1 METNNIKIN
10 PKWSKSKDEIWDE
23 IFANLE
29 TKQTSPK
36 KKRLAIWQY
45 AAAAVAAVLIVG
57 TSFAYLYT
65 TTETAERGSHLA
77 ITLPDGS
84 NVNLNA
90 ESKLSYKPY
99 WWFASRDVKLEGE
112 AYFEVKSGSKFTVL
126 SGQNEVNVL
135 GTSFNIFARA
145 EKYSVTCLTG
155 KVEVVANRDKVV
167 LTPNMQATLN
177 SGIFKVVETINTTQT
192 IGWTQNKFS
201 FIGVP
206 LPDVVKEIERQYD
219 IHVST
224 TSTMD
229 YLYTGNFS
237 KENQPEVVLEIVG
250 KPFGITFDIEQ

>member
-84 NVNLNA
+84 HVNLNA
-90 ESKLSYKPY
+90 QSKLSYKPY
-99 WWFASRDVKLEGE
+99 
-112 AYFEVKSGSKFTVL
+112 
-126 SGQNEVNVL
+126 
-135 GTSFNIFARA
+135 
-145 EKYSVTCLTG
+145 
-155 KVEVVANRDKVV
+155 
-167 LTPNMQATLN
+167 
-177 SGIFKVVETINTTQT
+177 
-192 IGWTQNKFS
+192 
-201 FIGVP
+201 
-206 LPDVVKEIERQYD
+206 
-219 IHVST
+219 
-224 TSTMD
+224 
-229 YLYTGNFS
+229 
-237 KENQPEVVLEIVG
+237 
-250 KPFGITFDIEQ
+250 